1 MYNRYRYLNANW
13 ARMTDL
19 FNLIDEDKDGK
30 ITRDELQNGLKL
42 IHVNLSD
49 EALDAIYAKLDKDG
63 SGEIDA
69 SEFIRELKTKM
80 LESQNRRGSTRL
92 TKEARQSLGLIAS
105 GNDSAQASVS
115 ISTTTTMK
123 PKPAQ
128 ANGNRDGSRDSGEG
142 RRAGNGRIT
151 GKTVSIVETR
161 TI

>member
-49 EALDAIYAKLDKDG
+49 EALDAIYTKLDKNG
-63 SGEIDA
+63 SGEIDVT
-69 SEFIRELKTKM
+69 EFIRELKTKM
-80 LESQNRRGSTRL
+80 LETQNRRGSTRL

-105 GNDSAQASVS
+105 GDDTVQASVS

-123 PKPAQ
+123 SKPSQ
-128 ANGNRDGSRDSGEG
+128 ANGNRDGGRGLGEG
-142 RRAGNGRIT
+142 RGAGKGRVM
-151 GKTVSIVETR
+151 GKTVSVAE
-161 TI
+161 